1 MELRPLDNLT
11 LKDRVIGRLRR
22 AILAGS
28 LKPDA
33 VLSER
38 DIAAQ
43 LGVSRTP
50 VREAFAALEREGL
63 LVLSPHRE
71 VRVVSF
77 SSGQRSDAR
86 KLRALLEGY
95 ALYRAL
101 AGDAAKTGARLGQL
115 VDRFDA
121 LLSIRLSEE
130 NLESTLEDA
139 WRLDAEFHTAVI
151 ELAGDELLQQIWK
164 TRSIIIWLPTTPP
177 TFSQVDVARAYLTS
191 QAERHR
197 RIVESVD
204 SGDPLLAA
212 GVLTRHVLNNEGAEN
227 VGGIE
232 DAGSVEDADFLSLST
247 QLARLSNS

>member
-1 MELRPLDNLT
+1 MELQPFNNLT

-28 LKPDA
+28 LKPGEA
-33 VLSER
+33 LSER

-63 LVLSPHRE
+63 LAISPHRE

-77 SSGQRSDAR
+77 SPAQRQDAR

-95 ALYRAL
+95 ALYRAMTADPLGVDTRLDEL
-101 AGDAAKTGARLGQL
+101 AG
-115 VDRFDA
+115 RFEA
-121 LLSIRLSEE
+121 LLANELTTE
-130 NLESTLEDA
+130 NIESLLENA
-139 WRLDAEFHTAVI
+139 WQLDAEFHTAVI
-151 ELAGDELLQQIWK
+151 ELAGDELLRQIWK

-177 TFSQVDVARAYLTS
+177 TFSQIDVASAYMKS

-197 RIVESVD
+197 DIVKVVEA
-204 SGDPLLAA
+204 GDPQYAA
-212 GVLTRHVLNNEGAEN
+212 RALTTHVLNTDEAT
-227 VGGIE
+227 
-232 DAGSVEDADFLSLST
+232 DTDFLSLST
-247 QLARLSNS
+247 QLASLSNS

>member
-1 MELRPLDNLT
+1 MSLQPVDNLT
-11 LKDRVIGRLRR
+11 LKDRVMARLRR

-77 SSGQRSDAR
+77 SLIQRQDAR
-86 KLRALLEGY
+86 RLRALLEGY
-95 ALYRAL
+95 ALYRAMHK
-101 AGDAAKTGARLGQL
+101 APVETAVRLSEL
-115 VDRFDA
+115 VGRFDA
-121 LLSIRLSEE
+121 LPVDTLNED
-130 NLESTLEDA
+130 NLESTLENA

-151 ELAGDELLQQIWK
+151 EQAGDDLLQQIWK
-164 TRSIIIWLPTTPP
+164 TRSIIVWLPTTPP
-177 TFSQVDVARAYLTS
+177 TFSHLDMARAYLAS

-197 RIVESVD
+197 DIVEIVSA
-204 SGDPLLAA
+204 GDPLLAA
-212 GVLTRHVLNNEGAEN
+212 RALSTHVLNNEGL
-227 VGGIE
+227 E
-232 DAGSVEDADFLSLST
+232 DTDFLST
-247 QLARLSNS
+247 QLAQLSHDGFTAHKENDR